1 MEHDAACAGQAD
13 TLRYDVASRVL
24 SEGNVINQ
32 ETLDDLYC
40 MTLSGMN
47 PQHITL

>member
-1 MEHDAACAGQAD
+1 MEQDAACTGQAD

-24 SEGNVINQ
+24 YEGKVVNQ

-40 MTLSGMN
+40 IILSGMN
-47 PQHITL
+47 RKHITS